1 MTEQDLNYVISVLKE
16 EQSAYVPEWYSVL
29 GFLYCHRI
37 AGLFYKRAQSGGKAA
52 KKNRENFK
60 GNIRETKTESNFYET
75 VSFLS
80 HGNII

>member
-37 AGLFYKRAQSGGKAA
+37 AGLFYKRAQNAEIGRAH
-52 KKNRENFK
+52 
-60 GNIRETKTESNFYET
+60 
-75 VSFLS
+75 V
-80 HGNII
+80 